1 MLAFIP
7 VWVPALLLGLLALG
21 WRLSRTRTVRPAA
34 LVAGAVAM
42 FGFSLFG
49 VASAF
54 GIDPLALLSWL
65 AAYMA
70 AAIGGARLVS
80 HAGMAKIG
88 AQVRVPGS
96 WWPMTMLVSI
106 FAAKFALGFAAGVRS
121 PVLHDPAFVLA
132 MSAVLGLLSGGFGAR
147 AVAVH
152 RFARAARAV
161 SSAGPAH

>member
-7 VWVPALLLGLLALG
+7 LWVPAVLLGLLALG

-34 LVAGAVAM
+34 LVAIALAM

-54 GIDPLALLSWL
+54 GVDPLALLVWV
-65 AAYMA
+65 AAYTA

-80 HAGMAKIG
+80 SAGMARVG
-88 AQVRVPGS
+88 ALVRVPGS
-96 WWPMTMLVSI
+96 WLPMVLLVGI
-106 FAAKFALGFAAGVRS
+106 FAAKFVLGFAAGVRS

-132 MSAVLGLLSGGFGAR
+132 MSAMLGLLSGGFGAR

-152 RFARAARAV
+152 RFARGAGAA
-161 SSAGPAH
+161 

>member
-7 VWVPALLLGLLALG
+7 AWVPAVLLGLLALG

-34 LVAGAVAM
+34 LVAIAVAM

-54 GIDPLALLSWL
+54 GADAPALLAWV
-65 AAYMA
+65 AAYA
-70 AAIGGARLVS
+70 AAAFGGARLVS
-80 HAGMAKIG
+80 HAGMARVG
-88 AQVRVPGS
+88 AQVRMPGS
-96 WWPMTMLVSI
+96 WWPMGLLVGI
-106 FAAKFALGFAAGVRS
+106 FTAKFALGFAAGVRA

-132 MSAVLGLLSGGFGAR
+132 MSAALGLLSGGFGAR

-152 RFARAARAV
+152 RFARAAGA
-161 SSAGPAH
+161 A